1 MEDSCRICGSGEG
14 IKISI
19 FEPGSEYVRK
29 IHKILPITVSLSK
42 PDLVSKSDKLQPD
55 KGYDYIL

>member
-14 IKISI
+14 IKINI

-29 IHKILPITVSLSK
+29 IHKILPITVSLSQ
-42 PDLVSKSDKLQPD
+42 PDLVSKSDKSQSD
-55 KGYDYIL
+55 KGYGYIP